1 MKKYFSILLCGL
13 FYAVSLNAGDPKP
26 PVIIGIEHALS
37 ERMLSPQI
45 KKSKQVIFQKN
56 KSLITVGESFDLGD
70 GISLICDQNDRTGTL
85 LEVNVTAEQ
94 WSELISEV
102 YFIPRLKEIT
112 NLVYSKLNDDFDFV
126 FYVLNTPI
134 DETIKNQ
141 LGFYGLTSRVSNN
154 VLGLGTGRHNFTAE
168 WGSDGKLISA
178 LYFTGYDAISAG
190 PSLHELLHSWSAFIC
205 PTYDL
210 GHKQY
215 LAHWGVSNA
224 NGQAGGFQYVRTVE
238 ENCDGVAGKTLYQ
251 ASRDP
256 KTNRDGSFK
265 NGGFGVN
272 ANEGNGAPYSDIELY
287 LMGLKSAQELRDVN
301 FQLDIYS
308 GNDYQAESFAQGYF
322 YSTNKKTYTIDD
334 IIARNGKRDPDA
346 SVSQKQFKVLTV
358 VLSPES
364 ATKNYRNE
372 VMRDINWLAGEMN
385 DATYPNLYN
394 FRQATGNRGSLIV
407 NNLMNSLKNPVTKSS
422 SDDSSDDESTS
433 EKINIATPKIDN
445 GEFSFAD
452 VRDARVYPNPTD
464 GIFTLEYDVEK
475 FNITISNSKGNILL
489 RRNVTEQVIQLDLN
503 EYPSGLYLL
512 TIDDGLQKITKK
524 IIKN

>member
-13 FYAVSLNAGDPKP
+13 YAVSLHASDPKP

-37 ERMLSPQI
+37 ERMLSPQV
-45 KKSKQVIFQKN
+45 KKSKLAIFQKD
-56 KSLITVGESFDLGD
+56 KSQMTVGESFDLGD
-70 GISLICDQNDRTGTL
+70 GISLICDKNDLTGTL

-94 WSELISEV
+94 WSELISDI
-102 YFIPRLKEIT
+102 YFSPRLKAIT

-134 DETIKNQ
+134 DENIKNQ
-141 LGFYGLTSRVSNN
+141 LGFYGLNSRVSNN
-154 VLGLGTGRHNFTAE
+154 VQGLGTGQHDLTAE
-168 WGSDGKLISA
+168 WGSEGKLISA
-178 LYFTGYDAISAG
+178 LYFTYYDAIAAG
-190 PSLHELLHSWSAFIC
+190 PSLHELLHSWSSFIC

-210 GHKQY
+210 GKKQY
-215 LAHWGVSNA
+215 LAHWGISNA
-224 NGQAGGFQYVRTVE
+224 NGQAGGFQFVRVVE

-272 ANEGNGAPYSDIELY
+272 ANEGNGSPYSDIELY

-301 FQLDIYS
+301 FNLDIYS
-308 GNDYQAESFAQGYF
+308 GNDYQAESFANGYF

-334 IIARNGKRDPDA
+334 LITRNGKRVPDA
-346 SVSQKQFKVLTV
+346 SDSQKQFKVLTV
-358 VLSPES
+358 VLTPEA
-364 ATKNYRNE
+364 ATNNFRNE
-372 VMRDINWLAGEMN
+372 IMRDINWLAGDMK

-407 NNLMNSLKNPVTKSS
+407 NDLMSSLKNPVTRISDNNSS
-422 SDDSSDDESTS
+422 EEGSIS
-433 EKINIATPKIDN
+433 EN
-445 GEFSFAD
+445 GIIEASQDGNNEEIPVAE
-452 VRDARVYPNPTD
+452 ARVYPNPTD
-464 GIFTLEYDVEK
+464 GLFTLEYEAQTEVYS
-475 FNITISNSKGNILL
+475 ITISNSRGNVLL
-489 RRNVTEQVIQLDLN
+489 RRSVADPMIQLDLKRF
-503 EYPSGLYLL
+503 PAGVYLL
-512 TIDDGLQKITKK
+512 TIEDGLQTITKR